1 MVHGLF
7 LCFFAKNS
15 PENRTRDYFGT
26 ISLLG
31 DIDHVQ
37 FYHKNSFLFPSF
49 SLDQEEQEK
58 LDRFLLFLE
67 ESGVSKILNSVNT
80 NAQRTEEGRN
90 IILVIYLL
98 LFFTALLL
106 ARAHFVILNRP
117 VISISDIFISWIKS
131 ALPSRPSLT
140 SSISTLFPIR
150 IRSSLLLS
158 IISSKRLE
166 SIMMWFSLMVR
177 KLRQMRININS
188 FGSPLRFIFASAI
201 RSEPF

>member
-1 MVHGLF
+1 MYNF
-7 LCFFAKNS
+7 TT
-15 PENRTRDYFGT
+15 RT
-26 ISLLG
+26 L
-31 DIDHVQ
+31 
-37 FYHKNSFLFPSF
+37 FLFPSF

-80 NAQRTEEGRN
+80 KCSANGGRPEYN
-90 IILVIYLL
+90 PCH
-98 LFFTALLL
+98 LL
-106 ARAHFVILNRP
+106 ATILYGFAFGSGTLRDIESACHFDLRYI
-117 VISISDIFISWIKS
+117 ISWIKS